1 MDTVLLSLP
10 ALGVEVALEGE
21 GSVSVVPGEVFTSLG
36 GGTGLLAGLDK
47 DISDI
52 LPTFG
57 NCNLYEP
64 LSH

>member
-1 MDTVLLSLP
+1 MSAVGLHLL
-10 ALGVEVALEGE
+10 AVGVEEALEGE

-64 LSH
+64 LRH